1 MYLQIFFC
9 FFKGEVGKGLKLIQ
23 EAVDLR
29 KELGVPLDV
38 AAGYCDLGS
47 EYLRPPLRLLFF
59 CLSVSSLSAKTW
71 QINLKEFAISYGLDT
86 RLFLITTNVPHVDD
100 GQFEFQPVMYGR
112 RDPWPHPPDKA
123 PALIWY

>member
-29 KELGVPLDV
+29 KELGVPLYV

-47 EYLRPPLRLLFF
+47 EYLLPPL
-59 CLSVSSLSAKTW
+59 
-71 QINLKEFAISYGLDT
+71 
-86 RLFLITTNVPHVDD
+86 
-100 GQFEFQPVMYGR
+100 
-112 RDPWPHPPDKA
+112 
-123 PALIWY
+123 